1 MDSHWDTNKA
11 VARGNNAATLTA
23 LPMLSMALVLL
34 PPALYKYVVHW
45 LATLISIASDLD
57 IDLYVE
63 SCGGSAAV
71 DSVGA
76 AASSSAHFR
85 RALDCCCHLL
95 KRRRCGL
102 RLLSCTRPTS
112 ARFDDNMARPW
123 RHQLPGLVTEGAP
136 PTLLNSHKR
145 RNQCLLA
152 RPWTK

>member
-85 RALDCCCHLL
+85 RALDCCCCCPCSAAAAATCSSAVAVDCDCCPALGQHLL
-95 KRRRCGL
+95 ASMTTWLALGA
-102 RLLSCTRPTS
+102 TS
-112 ARFDDNMARPW
+112 S
-123 RHQLPGLVTEGAP
+123 LV
-136 PTLLNSHKR
+136 
-145 RNQCLLA
+145 
-152 RPWTK
+152 W